1 MKTRAQIPDLCSK
14 LGVPCYNCHL
24 MARVLRRKCELLVQG
39 NTLPKGIVT
48 EWEDKPQCVLVT
60 SASMHRHMQADNRQY
75 THINLSLW
83 TTSAHTLMLWWTIAT
98 STKRTTEN
106 LASTTVTGIQVVIT
120 VTLCRMTGV
129 QVTITVTLCRMTVAQ
144 VTIPVT
150 LCRMTSAQVV
160 ITVTLF
166 RVWLFFNESLKLKN
180 YKSKI
185 AWSLRSHF
193 LPLDPCVFN
202 HLLPLLH
209 KTPTSKHSFRAR

>member
-1 MKTRAQIPDLCSK
+1 MDYFSSHPYVMMDHRNKYYK
-14 LGVPCYNCHL
+14 NH
-24 MARVLRRKCELLVQG
+24 RK
-39 NTLPKGIVT
+39 
-48 EWEDKPQCVLVT
+48 
-60 SASMHRHMQADNRQY
+60 
-75 THINLSLW
+75 
-83 TTSAHTLMLWWTIAT
+83 
-98 STKRTTEN
+98 

-166 RVWLFFNESLKLKN
+166 RVWLFFNESLKLKKN

-185 AWSLRSHF
+185 A
-193 LPLDPCVFN
+193 
-202 HLLPLLH
+202 
-209 KTPTSKHSFRAR
+209 

>member
-39 NTLPKGIVT
+39 KTLPKGIVT

-98 STKRTTEN
+98 STTRTTEN
-106 LASTTVTGIQVVIT
+106 LPLPQWQV
-120 VTLCRMTGV
+120 
-129 QVTITVTLCRMTVAQ
+129 
-144 VTIPVT
+144 
-150 LCRMTSAQVV
+150 
-160 ITVTLF
+160 
-166 RVWLFFNESLKLKN
+166 
-180 YKSKI
+180 YKS
-185 AWSLRSHF
+185 WSQSPSAGWRVYRWRSQS
-193 LPLDPCVFN
+193 PSAGWQ
-202 HLLPLLH
+202 LH
-209 KTPTSKHSFRAR
+209 RWQFQSLSAGWQVHR